1 MLPFSPLS
9 TLLLQNRA
17 TVVVQTVVVQLG
29 DGVDE
34 KKAAVQMV
42 VVVLEP
48 AAELIV
54 VVDVLVLEPA
64 AEQIVVVDVL
74 GLEPAAEQIVV
85 VDDDLGRRSGGFYRR
100 PAGGPRPAP
109 SHSMAEMR
117 SSRRP
122 REGGALGTR
131 VERLGGLSPAA
142 DFGAGEAR
150 RRRDLRA
157 ARAAADRKS
166 VV

>member
-29 DGVDE
+29 DGVNE

-54 VVDVLVLEPA
+54 VVDVLV
-64 AEQIVVVDVL
+64 
-74 GLEPAAEQIVV
+74 LEPAAEQIVV

-157 ARAAADRKS
+157 ARAAARSVRAKGTRRKR
-166 VV
+166 